1 MKVSDACV
9 QLVKTFEGLSTTAY
23 KCPAG
28 VLTIGY
34 GHTRGVEKDQVITE
48 KQATALLMSDLAAV
62 GAGVERILGDITG
75 TQNEFDALCS
85 FAFNL
90 GTGNL
95 RKSTLLKQLKA
106 GDRNAAA
113 QEFLKWNKAGG
124 RVMPGL
130 TRRRKAEKRLF
141 ETPDVQ

>member
-62 GAGVERILGDITG
+62 GAGVERILGDITV

>member
-1 MKVSDACV
+1 MKASDACV
-9 QLVKTFEGLSTTAY
+9 QLIKTFEGLSTTAY

-62 GAGVERILGDITG
+62 GAGVERILGDITV